1 MKVRTKKQR
10 GIVSVEFAI
19 GFFSFWLM
27 VGVWVEASYISYV
40 SALGDYAVSEASR
53 AAKKDTETYVDTFK
67 ATLSRSDSA
76 WSHIVSADNFRAS
89 VTYVK
94 DLDSLYN
101 LTATNN
107 CVPPEGSQTATC
119 GDAENLSALA
129 VYYVDYQVDSY
140 FSYLFNSNSLFA
152 REVIV
157 VQEYERENF
166 QFQN

>member
-1 MKVRTKKQR
+1 MKSKKQR
-10 GIVSVEFAI
+10 GIATIEFAI

-53 AAKKDTETYVDTFK
+53 SAKKDTETYVDSFK
-67 ATLSRSDSA
+67 SVLAKSDSA

-94 DLDSLYN
+94 DLNSLYN

-119 GDAENLSALA
+119 GDSENFSAIA
-129 VYYVDYQVDSY
+129 VYYIDYEVDNI
-140 FSYLFNSNSLFA
+140 FSYLFDSNSLFA